1 MNESTIRLLMIDN
14 YDSFTYNLV
23 QYLGELGAEVDVV
36 RNDEVNVDALMAR
49 AGEGLVISPGPGTPD
64 DAGVSVAAIKEFGA
78 AGIPVFGVCLG
89 HQSIG
94 AAYGARIVRAG
105 SIMHGKVSTVTND
118 GQGVFSGLPKQ
129 FEATRYHSLV
139 IEESSVPEMLEISA
153 RTDDGE
159 IMGVRHR
166 SLPIEGVQFHPESI
180 MTGEGKAL
188 LGNFLARCRQQSR
201 DARPN
206 ESAK

>member
-1 MNESTIRLLMIDN
+1 MSQPTLRLLMIDN

-36 RNDEVNVDALMAR
+36 RNDAADVDALMAR
-49 AGEGLVISPGPGTPD
+49 AGDGLVVSPGPGTPD
-64 DAGVSVAAIKEFGA
+64 DAGVSVEAVERFGK
-78 AGIPVFGVCLG
+78 AGIPVLGVCLG

-94 AAYGARIVRAG
+94 VAFGARIVRAQ
-105 SIMHGKVSTVTND
+105 SIMHGKISAVTHD
-118 GQGVFSGLPKQ
+118 EKGLFAGLPQ
-129 FEATRYHSLV
+129 RFEATRYHSLV
-139 IEESSVPEMLEISA
+139 IEEASMSDDLEIAA

-188 LGNFLARCRQQSR
+188 LGNFLARCRKR
-201 DARPN
+201 NHDGRPN

>member
-1 MNESTIRLLMIDN
+1 MNEPTMRLLMIDN

-36 RNDEVNVDALMAR
+36 RNDVADVDALMAR
-49 AGEGLVISPGPGTPD
+49 AGDGLVISPGPGTPD
-64 DAGVSVAAIKEFGA
+64 DAGVSVAAIQKFGA
-78 AGIPVFGVCLG
+78 AGIPVLGVCLG

-94 AAYGARIVRAG
+94 VAFGARIVRAQ
-105 SIMHGKVSTVTND
+105 SIMHGKISQVTHD
-118 GQGVFSGLPKQ
+118 EQGVFSGLPPR

-139 IEESSVPEMLEISA
+139 IEESSVPSVLEIAA

-188 LGNFLARCRQQSR
+188 LANYLARCRR
-201 DARPN
+201 G
-206 ESAK
+206 SAA